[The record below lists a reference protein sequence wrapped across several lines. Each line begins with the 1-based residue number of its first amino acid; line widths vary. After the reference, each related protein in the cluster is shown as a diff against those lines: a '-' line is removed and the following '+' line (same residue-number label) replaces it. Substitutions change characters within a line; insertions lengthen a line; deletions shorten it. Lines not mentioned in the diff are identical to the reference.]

1 VRQVREKMKDKKSLP
16 GAWAALTLGIWLS
29 GCEDPVVNLGS
40 TIAGSDDGAA
50 HETVVDNDRYIDN
63 PHTGQDSEKSDNDND
78 NDKDKENSDAR
89 VSGRGNSESHVSADS
104 DDDDTDEE
112 RDRSDTEGDSES
124 DDN

>member
-1 VRQVREKMKDKKSLP
+1 MKDKKSLP

-78 NDKDKENSDAR
+78 NDKENSDAR

-124 DDN
+124 DNN